1 MATAGDPSDVPAVMW
16 FRRDLRIH
24 DLPALAEAASA
35 SSILP
40 CFVFDDRLISRG
52 RFVSP
57 ARTAF
62 MLGCLEELKRSL
74 RELGADLIVRTGRPE
89 EVIPRL
95 AGESGASSVHWT
107 DDVSPFAR
115 HRDREVGRRLAAIDV
130 AASPHPGA
138 YIVDRPGAIRS
149 GQDRPYTVFSP
160 FATMWRDIER
170 RPPEAV
176 PEALELAGSPERG
189 EIPSLE
195 DLGLG
200 PAPEVIPFEP
210 GEAAA
215 RKAAGLFLRDGVADY
230 GKRRNSPAGG
240 SSRLSPYLRWGC
252 LSPLEVEEKLGRKS
266 GEGPRVFRSE
276 LAWRDFYAAV
286 LDNFP
291 EVTRQEFQ
299 ERYRGTLNWQRDDE
313 LLEAWQQG
321 RTGYPLV
328 DAGMRQL
335 LADGW
340 MHNRVRMVVASFLT
354 KDLHLDWRAGEA
366 WFMERL
372 LDGDIASNN
381 GGWQWVTSV
390 GTDPKPYFQRLFNP
404 MTQQEKFDPAGEYV
418 RRWIPELED
427 VPDEHLVR
435 PWKMTGEDQDRFGCR
450 IGRDY
455 PEPVVDHAEERLFA
469 IERYRAAAD
478 ENQDETSIN

>member
-1 MATAGDPSDVPAVMW
+1 MATAGDPSDAPAVMW

-24 DLPALAEAASA
+24 DLPALAESASA
-35 SSILP
+35 PSILP
-40 CFVFDDRLISRG
+40 CFIFDDRLITGG

-57 ARTAF
+57 SRTAF
-62 MLGCLEELKRSL
+62 MLGCLEELKRQL
-74 RELGADLIVRTGRPE
+74 QDLGADLILRSGRPE
-89 EVIPRL
+89 DVIPQL
-95 AGESGASSVHWT
+95 AEEAGASSVHWT
-107 DDVSPFAR
+107 EDISPFAR
-115 HRDREVGRRLAAIDV
+115 ERDREVSTKLAGIDV
-130 AASPHPGA
+130 LAQPHPGA
-138 YIVDRPGAIRS
+138 YIVDRPGEIRS

-160 FATMWRDIER
+160 FAKVWREIER
-170 RPPEAV
+170 RPPEA
-176 PEALELAGSPERG
+176 PPKKLKLAGNPKRG
-189 EIPSLE
+189 ELPSLN
-195 DLGLG
+195 DLGL
-200 PAPEVIPFEP
+200 ASSPESTSFEP
-210 GEAAA
+210 GEVAA
-215 RKAAGLFLRDGVADY
+215 RKAAARFLRDGVADY
-230 GKRRNSPAGG
+230 GKKRNEPAGG

-252 LSPLEVEEKLGRKS
+252 LSPLEVEVKLGRKG

-291 EVTRQEFQ
+291 EVARQEFQ
-299 ERYRGTLNWQRDDE
+299 ERYRGTLNWQDDDE

-335 LADGW
+335 LGDGW

-418 RRWIPELED
+418 RRWIPELKD

-435 PWKMTGEDQDRFGCR
+435 PWRMNEQQQEEFSCR

-469 IERYRAAAD
+469 IERYRTAAD
-478 ENQDETSIN
+478 ETPNETRSS